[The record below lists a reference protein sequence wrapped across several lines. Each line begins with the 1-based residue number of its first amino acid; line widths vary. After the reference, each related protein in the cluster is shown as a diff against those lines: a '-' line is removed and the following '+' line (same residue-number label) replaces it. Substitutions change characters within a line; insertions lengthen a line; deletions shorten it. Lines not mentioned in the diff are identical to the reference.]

1 MTSFGNRTGSV
12 FLNVFNMMYALP
24 LDLTRLLRPRM
35 SRGRHAERP
44 REISVPWPEPWHV
57 HDRSPVGNSPRT
69 RFIRV
74 RELSMSALSPRPQA
88 RSHTVRIRKRITVST
103 VRGQALVAD
112 TNCPQTVRS
121 LAPSMSANSSRPRIR
136 RDPRLAR
143 NCPRRLMLASILW
156 PARFPVRLRF
166 ILSFPSYVLL

>member
-1 MTSFGNRTGSV
+1 VLRTMFNRGH
-12 FLNVFNMMYALP
+12 ALP
-24 LDLTRLLRPRM
+24 LDLTRLLRPRI

-74 RELSMSALSPRPQA
+74 REQSMSAHSPRPQA

-103 VRGQALVAD
+103 VRGQALAAD
-112 TNCPQTVRS
+112 TTCPETVRS
-121 LAPSMSANSSRPRIR
+121 LALSMSANSARPRIR

-143 NCPRRLMLASILW
+143 NCPRRRILVSLSS
-156 PARFPVRLRF
+156 PAHVPVRLRF
-166 ILSFPSYVLL
+166 NLSFPSYVLL

>member
-1 MTSFGNRTGSV
+1 MTSCGNITGSV

-24 LDLTRLLRPRM
+24 LGFTRFLRPRM
-35 SRGRHAERP
+35 SRGADARQP
-44 REISVPWPEPWHV
+44 RNI
-57 HDRSPVGNSPRT
+57 DRAWPRT
-69 RFIRV
+69 RQIRDLEQSTNKPQPQPIRV
-74 RELSMSALSPRPQA
+74 REQSMSALSPRPQA
-88 RSHTVRIRKRITVST
+88 RSQTVRIRERITVST
-103 VRGQALVAD
+103 VRGQTLAAD

-143 NCPRRLMLASILW
+143 NCPRRRMLVSIMW